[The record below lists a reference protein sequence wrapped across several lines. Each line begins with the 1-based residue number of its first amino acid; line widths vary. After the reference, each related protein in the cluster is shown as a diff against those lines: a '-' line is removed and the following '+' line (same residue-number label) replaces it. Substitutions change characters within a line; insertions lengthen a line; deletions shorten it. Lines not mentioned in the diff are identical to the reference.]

1 MTAAWVATAIFAVTF
16 LAITADW
23 AHHTIVAWIG
33 AVAMVAAG
41 LFMGFYSQEHALA
54 AIDFNTL
61 GLLLGM
67 MLLMAMLSK
76 TGVFEYLAIQA
87 GQRSGGDPWRLLLLL
102 GGLTAVVSMFLNNLT
117 VIILVAPVTLLVAD
131 KLGLNPVP
139 LIMGEAM
146 LSNIGGTA
154 TLIGDPPNTM
164 IGSAAGFTFNHFLWV
179 LLPIVIVAYLP
190 TLWTIRWVFAEELR
204 HRSNQFPAL
213 NALRPADSIK
223 DAAALKKLL
232 LVLSLV
238 LGLFVLQ
245 GSWALT
251 PWYVAFLGVGL
262 AMAWVRPNPEEILKE
277 IEWSTLLFFTCLFV
291 IVGGLEAA
299 GVMKLAA
306 GTLKDFA
313 GSQLLLT
320 SVLFI
325 WMAAFLSAIVDN
337 IPFVVAMIPILKNLG
352 AEGLPIEPL
361 WWALALGAGF
371 GGNGTPIGASANI
384 LAIAFSKQAGRPIT
398 FRAWVRCGV
407 LVTVVSCAVGTAVFL
422 IIFGLIRR

>member
-1 MTAAWVATAIFAVTF
+1 MTAVWVATAIFAVTF

-41 LFMGFYSQEHALA
+41 LFMGFYSQEQALT

-76 TGVFEYLAIQA
+76 TGVFEYLAILA

-102 GGLTAVVSMFLNNLT
+102 GGLTAVVSMFLNYLT

-131 KLGLNPVP
+131 RLGLNPVP

-164 IGSAAGFTFNHFLWV
+164 IASAAGFTFNHFLWI

-190 TLWTIRWVFAEELR
+190 TLWTIRWVFADEFR
-204 HRSNQFPAL
+204 QRSSQLNAL

-223 DAAALKKLL
+223 DAATLKKLL
-232 LVLSLV
+232 LVLGLV

-251 PWYVAFLGVGL
+251 PWYIAFLGAGL
-262 AMAWVRPNPEEILKE
+262 AMTWVRPNPEEILKE

-313 GSQLLLT
+313 SSQLLLT

-325 WMAAFLSAIVDN
+325 WIAALLSAIVDN

-352 AEGLPIEPL
+352 AEGLPVEPL

-398 FRAWVRCGV
+398 FRAWVRCGA
-407 LVTVVSCAVGTAVFL
+407 LVTLVSCTVGTVVFL
-422 IIFGLIRR
+422 VIFGLIKN

>member
-1 MTAAWVATAIFAVTF
+1 MTAIWVATAIFAVTF

-41 LFMGFYSQEHALA
+41 LFMGFYSQEQALA

-67 MLLMAMLSK
+67 MLLMVMLSK

-87 GQRSGGDPWRLLLLL
+87 GQRSGGDPWRLFLLL

-117 VIILVAPVTLLVAD
+117 VIILVAPVTLLIAD
-131 KLGLNPVP
+131 RLGINPVP

-164 IGSAAGFTFNHFLWV
+164 IASAAGFTFNHFLWI

-190 TLWTIRWVFAEELR
+190 TLWTIRWVFAEEFR
-204 HRSNQFPAL
+204 QRSSQLNAL

-232 LVLSLV
+232 LVLGLV

-245 GSWALT
+245 GTWALT

-325 WMAAFLSAIVDN
+325 WISAFLSAIVDN

-398 FRAWVRCGV
+398 FRAWVKCGA
-407 LVTVVSCAVGTAVFL
+407 LVTLMSCSVGTVVFL
-422 IIFGLIRR
+422 VIFGLIKN